1 MDDSEKKVKEYL
13 ELEGYKQ
20 IVFEPN
26 AKQKN
31 KNNCPDFS
39 IEGKIG
45 VEVTQLNQQF
55 SRSSTKEPLIEKE
68 RRASEQFIQ
77 VLHEFTMNSLKRST
91 FVRLKFRR
99 PLKLGKSFKQDIRG
113 TLRDYQ
119 NGDWTL
125 QEIPVRDRILLQ
137 FIPASE
143 YQGQPFVYGGHTDE
157 DSGGFTQSIL
167 QEALE
172 TAIIKKEGAIRK
184 VQDDFKE
191 WWLAVVDWG
200 YAGTLFLEAHNLQPI
215 QSLFSKIILIN
226 HKDLKRTKQLSFDE
240 EGPII
245 QT

>member
-1 MDDSEKKVKEYL
+1 MDDSEKKVKKYL
-13 ELEGYKQ
+13 EQEGYKQ
-20 IVFEPN
+20 IFFEPN
-26 AKQKN
+26 AQKPE

-39 IEGKIG
+39 IEDRIG

-77 VLHEFTMNSLKRST
+77 VLREFTMQSLNKST

-99 PLKLGKSFKQDIRG
+99 PLKLGKRFKQDIRG
-113 TLRDYQ
+113 TLQNYQ

-125 QEIPVRDRILLQ
+125 REIPVRDRIMLQ

-143 YQGQPFVYGGHTDE
+143 YHGQPFVYGGHTDE

-172 TAIIKKEGAIRK
+172 SAIIKKERSIRK

-226 HKDLKRTKQLSFDE
+226 PKDLKRTKQLSFGE

-245 QT
+245 KT